1 MASWY
6 GHPYHGRPTASGEI
20 YDQEAPTAAHRLL
33 PFGTRLRVENLDNGR
48 TAQLTVNDR
57 GPFVEG
63 RILDVS
69 RRMARELDLLGP
81 GTARVR
87 LTVLE
92 TPGPP
97 RACWFLMAG
106 VFEGEREARI
116 HLERLA
122 AEGLPGRVQNS
133 LDGKVRVWAGPFRTL
148 EEVRRA
154 HEGYGGMVVG
164 C

>member
-33 PFGTRLRVENLDNGR
+33 PFGTRLRVENLENGR